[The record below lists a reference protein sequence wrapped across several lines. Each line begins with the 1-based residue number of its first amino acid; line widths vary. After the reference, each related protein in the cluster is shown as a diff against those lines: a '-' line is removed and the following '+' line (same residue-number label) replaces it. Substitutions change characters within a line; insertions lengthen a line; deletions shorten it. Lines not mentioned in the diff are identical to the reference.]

1 MLQLIFL
8 VGVPEEHGQQ
18 EGIDDEIKKKGKI
31 FNKCYYIQ
39 YIHALDL
46 NIDKN

>member
-1 MLQLIFL
+1 MLQLFFL

-18 EGIDDEIKKKGKI
+18 EGIDDEIKKKGKTNVI
-31 FNKCYYIQ
+31 DIQ